1 MPCRLRRLP
10 LQVKHIVR
18 RNLEEILKITSK
30 LALVTLV
37 LFLPSCSF
45 LPERV
50 EFTEEDRHFVFSAA
64 DVESHLPD
72 DLEIVKNKYGQ
83 DSTYFKSDSKMNGFS
98 ALYSQMYI
106 CQGKEMSIQVSA
118 NVQSSVERAK
128 KLYSSDISRG
138 LNSKDRKKIQPQEYG
153 VDQLFLSIGQDSY
166 YIGLQKGKIVY
177 SVAVEGISL
186 PELEM
191 KRVVLEKV
199 AYLES
204 SSGL

>member
-1 MPCRLRRLP
+1 M
-10 LQVKHIVR
+10 
-18 RNLEEILKITSK
+18 NILSK
-30 LALVTLV
+30 LALVILV

-50 EFTEEDRHFVFSAA
+50 EFTEEDRNFVFSAA

-72 DLEIVKNKYGQ
+72 GLEVVKNRYGE
-83 DSTYFKSDSKMNGFS
+83 DSTYFKSDSKKNGFS
-98 ALYSQMYI
+98 ALFSQRYI
-106 CQGKEMSIQVSA
+106 CRGTEMSIKVSA
-118 NVQSSVERAK
+118 NVQSSIERAK

-138 LNSKDRKKIQPQEYG
+138 LMDSKNRKKIQPQEYR
-153 VDQLFLSIGQDSY
+153 VDQLYLSIGQDSY

-177 SVAVEGISL
+177 SVAVEGFSL

-191 KRVVLEKV
+191 KRVILEKL

-204 SSGL
+204 NSDF